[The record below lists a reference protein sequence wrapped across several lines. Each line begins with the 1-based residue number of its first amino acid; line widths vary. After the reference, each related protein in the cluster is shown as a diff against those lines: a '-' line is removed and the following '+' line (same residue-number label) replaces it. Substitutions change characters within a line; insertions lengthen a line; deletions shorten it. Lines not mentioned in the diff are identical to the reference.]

1 MNVVLYL
8 QTNKL
13 CHIIEVLINLIH
25 IIAIKCT
32 SGLRDSRNFLLR

>member
-8 QTNKL
+8 QANKL
-13 CHIIEVLINLIH
+13 RHIIEVLINLID
-25 IIAIKCT
+25 IIDIKCT